1 MAIRGGKVKSIKALK
16 SSLKKG
22 SSGSYLERIKEEG
35 FLARFLQEPEE
46 WIEYFEYYDEADKAF
61 YPEVDGVTLPTDS
74 KSGERVKPSK
84 RYLANAINVNEN
96 KVVPLVLPKSVAGI
110 LLKRYEKYGTL
121 LDRDYELSREGTGFD
136 TEYDAVGEPPSR
148 MNLSKYDPLDLIQ
161 VLESQLPGGDE
172 DEDDDDEDDTPRR
185 KPSKSSKS
193 SKSSTTSTRRS
204 RPSPTDLSKDPFDE
218 DEDEDDDDEP
228 VYRNRDDVWN
238 GKSKATARARKKP
251 VAKAR
256 PKRRLSK

>member
-22 SSGSYLERIKEEG
+22 STGSYLERIKEEG

-61 YPEVDGVTLPTDS
+61 YPEVEGVTLPIDS
-74 KSGERVKPSK
+74 KSGEKVKPSK
-84 RYLANAINVNEN
+84 RYLANAIDVNEN
-96 KVVPLVLPKSVAGI
+96 KVVPLVLPKSVAAI

-121 LDRDYELSREGTGFD
+121 LDRDYELSREGTGYD

-148 MNLSKYDPLDLIQ
+148 MSLSKYDPLDLIQ
-161 VLESQLPGGDE
+161 VLESQLPGGDDD
-172 DEDDDDEDDTPRR
+172 DEDDDDEEDTPRR
-185 KPSKSSKS
+185 KSSKRS
-193 SKSSTTSTRRS
+193 QSATKRS
-204 RPSPTDLSKDPFDE
+204 RPSPSDLANDPFDD
-218 DEDEDDDDEP
+218 DEDDDDDDEP
-228 VYRNRDDVWN
+228 VYRNRDDVWS
-238 GKSKATARARKKP
+238 GKTKPRPQKK
-251 VAKAR
+251 VTKAR